1 MTDDRDHE
9 TPGEP
14 AVEELPE
21 DELDLDDEG
30 MLEDED
36 EEDPGPPHPVNWYL
50 PVSYTHLT
58 LPTILLV

>member
-36 EEDPGPPHPVNWYL
+36 EEDPGPPHPVN
-50 PVSYTHLT
+50 
-58 LPTILLV
+58 

>member
-21 DELDLDDEG
+21 DELVRRMQVG
-30 MLEDED
+30 K
-36 EEDPGPPHPVNWYL
+36 
-50 PVSYTHLT
+50 
-58 LPTILLV
+58 